1 MKDSDMKDLDI
12 LKLNK
17 GLINCVLN
25 EATDNMTYCSY
36 TVLDA
41 LDELMDSYCNHQDY
55 ELAGVV
61 KQFKIDLVKK
71 TGFLENSIDDKIK
84 MLLK

>member
-1 MKDSDMKDLDI
+1 MEGLNILDL
-12 LKLNK
+12 NTS
-17 GLINCVLN
+17 LINCVLN
-25 EATDNMTYCSY
+25 EATDNMTYCSNN
-36 TVLDA
+36 VLDA
-41 LDELMDSYCNHQDY
+41 LDELMDTYCDNQEY

-71 TGFLENSIDDKIK
+71 TGFLENSIDDEIK